1 MSAPTK
7 ANPQFPLLPGATLG
21 VLGGGQLGRMF
32 AHAAQAMGYF
42 TAVLDPAKFT
52 QATHFPDGYIRSGTP
67 VRVNDLTDITPW
79 ADAAGAKLGFIGGDF
94 PVNGAEKLNVHVITH
109 PETIKLDRL
118 PVTFTAPATASV
130 PHINFVTG
138 V

>member
-1 MSAPTK
+1 M
-7 ANPQFPLLPGATLG
+7 PGLKTTTYGTGNYEWMYNTRGIRDG
-21 VLGGGQLGRMF
+21 V
-32 AHAAQAMGYF
+32 

-52 QATHFPDGYIRSGTP
+52 QGTHFPDGYIRSGTP

-79 ADAAGAKLGFIGGDF
+79 ADAAGNKLGFIGGDF
-94 PVNGAEKLNVHVITH
+94 QVNGTEKLNVHVITH